1 MIDCIAG
8 YHLNPWTCGI
18 AKFNA
23 ILAKHLDVEVVGI
36 RAVELGSYDRPLLSL
51 KLSEFTDRD
60 AADLDLWSSAHRG
73 RFELFLHA
81 FDHTEVE
88 RRLVASAARVYVG
101 NTELF
106 GQLLPQRPDVQELFC
121 PGTILNPQRFMKTD
135 ISVFTFG
142 MAHKI
147 RVPLYRRLHELLE
160 ATGQTYSVY
169 VSTALHENTS
179 FDGSFVVTLRGAAVD
194 FRRPGLLHGLPVG
207 HSGVQSPARQL
218 VSGRVLRQGPAREQH
233 HVNAAMECGCTVITN
248 LDELFAGGVDAHGN
262 VVDINQCDRL
272 PTARRAS
279 GSAGRPGRWRW
290 GSTAGTSWSAQLRAV
305 APAK

>member
-36 RAVELGSYDRPLLSL
+36 RAVELGSYDRPLLSI
-51 KLSEFTDRD
+51 KMSEFSERD

-81 FDHTEVE
+81 FDRSEME
-88 RRLVASAARVYVG
+88 RRMVAAAARVYVG

-106 GQLLPQRPDVQELFC
+106 RDLSPLRPDVQELFC
-121 PGTILNPQRFMKTD
+121 PGTILNPQRFMRTD

-160 ATGQTYSVY
+160 ATGKTYSVY

-179 FDGSFVVTLRGAAVD
+179 FDGSFVVTFEELQSVFGGQVYFMGYLSDTAVFNHLLDNTYLAAFFDKGLRANNTT
-194 FRRPGLLHGLPVG
+194 
-207 HSGVQSPARQL
+207 
-218 VSGRVLRQGPAREQH
+218 
-233 HVNAAMECGCTVITN
+233 VNAAMECGCTVITN
-248 LDELFAGGVDAHGN
+248 LDEHSPAGLAHMQN
-262 VVDINQCDRL
+262 VVDINRCDRL
-272 PTARRAS
+272 PTVEESERIGRAARTVAMGQYGWDHLVS
-279 GSAGRPGRWRW
+279 
-290 GSTAGTSWSAQLRAV
+290 QLRAAV
-305 APAK
+305 PAQ

>member
-36 RAVELGSYDRPLLSL
+36 RAVELGSYDRPLLSI
-51 KLSEFTDRD
+51 KMSEFSDRD

-81 FDHTEVE
+81 FDRSEME
-88 RRLVASAARVYVG
+88 RRMVAAAARVYVG

-106 GQLLPQRPDVQELFC
+106 RELSPLRPDVQELFC
-121 PGTILNPQRFMKTD
+121 PGTILNPQRFMRTD

-160 ATGQTYSVY
+160 ATGKTYSVY

-179 FDGSFVVTLRGAAVD
+179 FDGSFVVTFEELQSVFGGQVYFMGYLSDTAVFNHLLDNTYLAAFFDKGLRANNTT
-194 FRRPGLLHGLPVG
+194 
-207 HSGVQSPARQL
+207 
-218 VSGRVLRQGPAREQH
+218 
-233 HVNAAMECGCTVITN
+233 VNAAMECGCTVITN
-248 LDELFAGGVDAHGN
+248 LDEHSPAGLAHMQN
-262 VVDINQCDRL
+262 VVDINRCDRL
-272 PTARRAS
+272 PTVEESERIGRAARTVAMGQYGWDQLVS
-279 GSAGRPGRWRW
+279 
-290 GSTAGTSWSAQLRAV
+290 QLRAAV
-305 APAK
+305 PAR